1 MMSIN
6 LILKNLASVAIVLG
20 VITGLSSITVAQSID
35 TVDKDVYQKNERDAD
50 GGDFGNIFNPID
62 MMHRSNLQRSR
73 NGADFA
79 EDTSNNLN
87 KAAEE
92 FKLLQQ
98 QRLQAQP
105 TTADP
110 SSEPT
115 SNN

>member
-6 LILKNLASVAIVLG
+6 LTLKKLVQVAIVLG
-20 VITGLSSITVAQSID
+20 LTTGFSSMTVAQSID
-35 TVDKDVYQKNERDAD
+35 DVDKDVYQKNEQDPD
-50 GGDFGNIFNPID
+50 GGDLGNIFNPID

-73 NGADFA
+73 TGSDFA
-79 EDTSNNLN
+79 EDTNNNLN

-105 TTADP
+105 SAANS
-110 SSEPT
+110 SSEP
-115 SNN
+115 SGEN